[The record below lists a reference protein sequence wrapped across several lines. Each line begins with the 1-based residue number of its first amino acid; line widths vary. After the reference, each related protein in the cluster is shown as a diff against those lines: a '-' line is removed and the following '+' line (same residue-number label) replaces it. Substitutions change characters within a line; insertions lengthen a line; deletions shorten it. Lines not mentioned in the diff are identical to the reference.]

1 MAQTPSRWDVEDNA
15 FWDSTG
21 KSIANR
27 NLWISIPNLLCGF
40 SVWMYWGMIVKTM
53 QRLHFADLELFNFTF
68 HNNGQPYDEAGYRAL
83 LFTLPA
89 VAGLAGATL
98 RIPNSFMIAI
108 CGGRNVKFMT
118 TVLLIIPALVTGIA
132 LQNPHTPFSTYI
144 ILAAFSGVG
153 GGAFA
158 SSMSNISF
166 FFPKRMQGLAL
177 GLNAGLGNAGVSVMQ
192 FLIPWAITFG
202 MFGKFGGN
210 PQEFLAGGEPQQI
223 WIQNATLIWVPI
235 MTVLAIMAWLL
246 MNNLPQHRC
255 GSTPVAIG
263 KYLWLQTIGFLG
275 TALGVVFLLFIPLPI
290 PELLRI
296 FLVLLVSVIA
306 TLLGMRFL
314 TPQAIQQPLNSQFA
328 IFRNKHNWIMTWLYV
343 MTFGSF
349 IGYSNAFPKLIDD
362 VFVTPTNGL
371 VTSHYIW
378 IGAAVGALIRPL
390 GGWLS
395 DKLGGARVTQWD
407 TWIMVASTILAGYLV
422 SLAGQSETP
431 EKYFIP
437 FLVTFVVLFA
447 TTGIGNG
454 STFRMIPIIFSK
466 EQAGPVLGW
475 TSAIAAY
482 GAYLIP
488 KIFATQIEAGTPEYA
503 LYGFAVYYASCLAVN
518 WWFYARAGAEI
529 KC

>member
-1 MAQTPSRWDVEDNA
+1 
-15 FWDSTG
+15 
-21 KSIANR
+21 
-27 NLWISIPNLLCGF
+27 
-40 SVWMYWGMIVKTM
+40 
-53 QRLHFADLELFNFTF
+53 
-68 HNNGQPYDEAGYRAL
+68 
-83 LFTLPA
+83 
-89 VAGLAGATL
+89 
-98 RIPNSFMIAI
+98 
-108 CGGRNVKFMT
+108 
-118 TVLLIIPALVTGIA
+118 
-132 LQNPHTPFSTYI
+132 
-144 ILAAFSGVG
+144 
-153 GGAFA
+153 
-158 SSMSNISF
+158 
-166 FFPKRMQGLAL
+166 
-177 GLNAGLGNAGVSVMQ
+177 
-192 FLIPWAITFG
+192 
-202 MFGKFGGN
+202 
-210 PQEFLAGGEPQQI
+210 
-223 WIQNATLIWVPI
+223 
-235 MTVLAIMAWLL
+235 MTVLAILAWLL
-246 MNNLPQHRC
+246 MNNLPQHHC
-255 GSTPVAIG
+255 GPTPVAIG

-275 TALGVVFLLFIPLPI
+275 TAVGVIFLVFVPLPI

-296 FLVLLVSVIA
+296 FLVLLASVIA
-306 TLLGMRFL
+306 TLLGMKFF

-349 IGYSNAFPKLIDD
+349 IGYSNAFPKLIDH

-371 VTSHYIW
+371 VTSHYVW
-378 IGAAVGALIRPL
+378 IGAAVGALIRPV

-503 LYGFAVYYASCLAVN
+503 LYGFALYYASCLAVN

>member
-1 MAQTPSRWDVEDNA
+1 
-15 FWDSTG
+15 
-21 KSIANR
+21 
-27 NLWISIPNLLCGF
+27 
-40 SVWMYWGMIVKTM
+40 
-53 QRLHFADLELFNFTF
+53 
-68 HNNGQPYDEAGYRAL
+68 
-83 LFTLPA
+83 
-89 VAGLAGATL
+89 
-98 RIPNSFMIAI
+98 
-108 CGGRNVKFMT
+108 
-118 TVLLIIPALVTGIA
+118 
-132 LQNPHTPFSTYI
+132 
-144 ILAAFSGVG
+144 
-153 GGAFA
+153 
-158 SSMSNISF
+158 
-166 FFPKRMQGLAL
+166 
-177 GLNAGLGNAGVSVMQ
+177 
-192 FLIPWAITFG
+192 
-202 MFGKFGGN
+202 
-210 PQEFLAGGEPQQI
+210 
-223 WIQNATLIWVPI
+223 
-235 MTVLAIMAWLL
+235 MTVLAVMAWIF
-246 MNNLPQHRC
+246 MNNLPQHKC

-263 KYLWLQTIGFLG
+263 KYLWLQAIGFLG
-275 TALGVVFLLFIPLPI
+275 AAIGVVFLVFVPMPI
-290 PELLRI
+290 PELVRI
-296 FLVLLVSVIA
+296 FLVLAVAVVV
-306 TLLGMRFL
+306 TLLGMRFM
-314 TPQAIQQPLNSQFA
+314 TPGAIQEPLNKQFG
-328 IFRNKHNWIMTWLYV
+328 IFSNKHNWVMTWLYV

-349 IGYSNAFPKLIDD
+349 IGYANAFPKLIDD

-371 VTSHYIW
+371 ITSHYIW

-422 SLAGQSETP
+422 ALAGKSETP

-488 KIFATQIEAGTPEYA
+488 KIFATQIKAGTPEYA

-518 WWFYARAGAEI
+518 WWFYARKNAEI